1 MTAELEGPVFIPK
14 VAIGSRKA
22 PKLSIRAE
30 RLSMLEVEKA
40 LNAYAV
46 MMNTL
51 DTSKLEPLLAEN
63 FHYAS

>member
-1 MTAELEGPVFIPK
+1 
-14 VAIGSRKA
+14 
-22 PKLSIRAE
+22 
-30 RLSMLEVEKA
+30 MLEVEKA

-63 FHYAS
+63 FHYASEMVFSEMESK